1 MDTKT
6 HILEHERL
14 KNRLDVF
21 SDVES
26 IKLLED
32 IYIPKIANFGLQ
44 IDAMEAS
51 NKQIRECVVEFD
63 ERLSMKLNRSALT
76 ALANDL
82 RREFLPITDGNKYLS
97 TIESLRNEI
106 KIWDGKFD

>member
-1 MDTKT
+1 
-6 HILEHERL
+6 
-14 KNRLDVF
+14 
-21 SDVES
+21 
-26 IKLLED
+26 
-32 IYIPKIANFGLQ
+32 
-44 IDAMEAS
+44 MEAS

-106 KIWDGKFD
+106 KIWDGKFDQEVAYYEAKIDNVLESRVGSIIDQKFEQYTEVAQSFS